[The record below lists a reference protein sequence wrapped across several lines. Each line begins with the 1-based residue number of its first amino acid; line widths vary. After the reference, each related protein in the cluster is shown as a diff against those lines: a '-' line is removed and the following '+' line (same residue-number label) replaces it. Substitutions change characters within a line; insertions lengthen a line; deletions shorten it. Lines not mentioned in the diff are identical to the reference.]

1 MKNRIFYLIVFVM
14 FVAHA
19 SVMRAEQ
26 RDTVNVA
33 EFGIIPNTY
42 ENQSARMRQAI
53 DACKACGAKVLK
65 FSEGRYDFWPE
76 GAMRKELY
84 VSNTSTE
91 QECPDKTKVI
101 GIWAENVNGLTID
114 GGGATLVFHGKMT
127 MLSLYKCRDITLSNV
142 HFDFERPGGSEI
154 TYSRVDDTGV
164 VVKMHRDT
172 RSEIINGKIN
182 LYGEGWRSNR
192 NHCIKYINDRDR
204 FTYSGDWNML
214 ASSEAKE
221 LEPGVVHFATHAD
234 FRPQVGD
241 VLTVRDIIR
250 DQVGMFLCQSENIKF
265 QDVYVHYMHGLGI
278 VSQYSR
284 NITMEHV
291 ECCPR
296 ENSGRVLASSADFM
310 HFSGCSGKVRVNNC
324 KFSGAQDDP
333 INVHGTNL
341 RAVEK
346 IDDKTLM
353 LRFMHG
359 QTYGFEAYHKG
370 DTVAFVDAS
379 RMERFAYARVEKV
392 RMVSERLQEVTF
404 DRKVPENMQI
414 DHDCVENMTC
424 TPEVEITNNYFTHTS
439 TRGTLVTTPRKVVV
453 ANNVYERTGMSAI
466 LIEGDAE
473 GWYESGPVN
482 DVLIEN
488 NTFVGCAYNGGPGGA
503 VIALHPSN
511 TIVDADRPVHRNV
524 RIIGNKFCT
533 FGNALLYAKSTHG
546 LVFKNNVL
554 TYSSD
559 VKQAP
564 ASLFIL
570 EGCKDHTICDNQC
583 PKVD

>member
-53 DACKACGAKVLK
+53 DAYKACGAKVLK

-114 GGGATLVFHGKMT
+114 GGGATLVFHGKIT

-172 RSEIINGKIN
+172 RYEIINGKIN

-214 ASSEAKE
+214 ASSEANE
-221 LEPGVVHFATHAD
+221 LEPGVVHFAIPAD

-265 QDVYVHYMHGLGI
+265 
-278 VSQYSR
+278 
-284 NITMEHV
+284 
-291 ECCPR
+291 
-296 ENSGRVLASSADFM
+296 
-310 HFSGCSGKVRVNNC
+310 
-324 KFSGAQDDP
+324 
-333 INVHGTNL
+333 
-341 RAVEK
+341 
-346 IDDKTLM
+346 
-353 LRFMHG
+353 
-359 QTYGFEAYHKG
+359 
-370 DTVAFVDAS
+370 
-379 RMERFAYARVEKV
+379 
-392 RMVSERLQEVTF
+392 
-404 DRKVPENMQI
+404 
-414 DHDCVENMTC
+414 
-424 TPEVEITNNYFTHTS
+424 
-439 TRGTLVTTPRKVVV
+439 
-453 ANNVYERTGMSAI
+453 
-466 LIEGDAE
+466 
-473 GWYESGPVN
+473 
-482 DVLIEN
+482 
-488 NTFVGCAYNGGPGGA
+488 
-503 VIALHPSN
+503 
-511 TIVDADRPVHRNV
+511 
-524 RIIGNKFCT
+524 
-533 FGNALLYAKSTHG
+533 
-546 LVFKNNVL
+546 
-554 TYSSD
+554 
-559 VKQAP
+559 
-564 ASLFIL
+564 
-570 EGCKDHTICDNQC
+570 
-583 PKVD
+583 

>member
-1 MKNRIFYLIVFVM
+1 MKISRHECGRLLMRVKHAELRCLNSVKADMIFGPRELCVKSFMCRIHL
-14 FVAHA
+14 
-19 SVMRAEQ
+19 
-26 RDTVNVA
+26 
-33 EFGIIPNTY
+33 
-42 ENQSARMRQAI
+42 QSKSA
-53 DACKACGAKVLK
+53 
-65 FSEGRYDFWPE
+65 
-76 GAMRKELY
+76 
-84 VSNTSTE
+84 
-91 QECPDKTKVI
+91 PDKTKVI

-114 GGGATLVFHGKMT
+114 GGGATLVFHGKIT

-172 RSEIINGKIN
+172 RYEIINGKIN

-221 LEPGVVHFATHAD
+221 LEPGVVHFATPAD

-346 IDDKTLM
+346 IDDKRLM

-404 DRKVPENMQI
+404 DRKVPKNMQI

-533 FGNALLYAKSTHG
+533 FGNALLYAKSTQG